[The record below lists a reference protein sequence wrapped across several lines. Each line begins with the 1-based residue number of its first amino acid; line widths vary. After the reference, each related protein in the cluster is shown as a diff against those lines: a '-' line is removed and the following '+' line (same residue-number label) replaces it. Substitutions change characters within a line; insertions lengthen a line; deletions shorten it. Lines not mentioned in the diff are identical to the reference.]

1 MLIAHTALRIW
12 HAFRRRRHNVQFH
25 YIYHYLYFCS
35 FPSRFYL
42 NSKSIKR
49 RYACR
54 FNTKYNNFPSTL
66 QRIAVV
72 VVPCARETN
81 AFHILAHPVIGN
93 IIGIDKGR
101 EQKHSIKTFEISTE
115 SFQWQQQETWTT
127 TCIQNFWSIWIKF
140 TLNLDFSRENC
151 ELDF

>member
-12 HAFRRRRHNVQFH
+12 HAFRRRHNVQFH

-35 FPSRFYL
+35 FPLRFYL

-54 FNTKYNNFPSTL
+54 FNTNIITFPQHYSASLLPSFCT
-66 QRIAVV
+66 
-72 VVPCARETN
+72 RETN
-81 AFHILAHPVIGN
+81 AFHILAHLVTDN

-101 EQKHSIKTFEISTE
+101 EPKHSIKTFEISTE
-115 SFQWQQQETWTT
+115 SFQWQQQEFEQQLAFKTFDRFES
-127 TCIQNFWSIWIKF
+127 NSH
-140 TLNLDFSRENC
+140 
-151 ELDF
+151 